1 MTRPTPPSIPRPITI
16 PKDCMPVSAIL
27 NGNGDL
33 VLKMLNDNG
42 KIEITTTDLVDKD
55 NIMFYSR
62 PSHVSKS
69 KTLEKL
75 FTIPSDKVIAIDFTT
90 MDIIN
95 EPVHA
100 LPKFVVGE
108 KYALKGV
115 SCDGFAMKEKTY
127 ELIGL
132 LDSYGGVNVNSVIVK
147 QVSGETGT
155 IFTLSKNDCEQIGI
169 EYQQGLQL
177 FPKNLPWVRVV
188 EKVEFD
194 PYNLATTPTSQID
207 NTIRYILLELNG
219 FKDYS
224 DGYVI
229 TPSGKLIKEEQFERS
244 IRIISKEPIVYG
256 NGFVTPDGQNLSIS
270 LSTPQTKVFN
280 HGNFISSDDK
290 VYVLIDL
297 KQPYFGPEINE
308 TIDGVFGVEPVY
320 FDNLNPS
327 EFFTI
332 MWDELGAM
340 TIEEFEAEKERA
352 RKEQEEAI
360 KREEERIKREAFEK
374 KKAEEEEKV
383 KTEEAIKR
391 MKNLKIRKPSFP
403 RAPVFNTNIEA
414 LAGLDLYID
423 SLDAYFKDLDSQ
435 FSRMNLDLENI
446 GGMLRRGS
454 SGKSRIRYYDIF

>member
-1 MTRPTPPSIPRPITI
+1 MASIKRKSCYIDGHHKTDTLVFKRLHLDNDGGLVLTVTDSNGTVELRPI
-16 PKDCMPVSAIL
+16 
-27 NGNGDL
+27 
-33 VLKMLNDNG
+33 
-42 KIEITTTDLVDKD
+42 DLVDKGNMYFID
-55 NIMFYSR
+55 N
-62 PSHVSKS
+62 SHTKNS

-75 FTIPSDKVIAIDFTT
+75 FTMPGDKITAIDFTT
-90 MDIIN
+90 MGIVK

-115 SCDGFAMKEKTY
+115 SCDGFEMKEKVY
-127 ELIGL
+127 ELVGI
-132 LDSYGGVNVNSVIVK
+132 LDSYGDVNVNSVIVK

-155 IFTLSKNDCEQIGI
+155 IFTLSKNDCTQIGI
-169 EYQQGLQL
+169 EYQPGLQL
-177 FPKNLPWVRVV
+177 FPKNLPWARVV
-188 EKVEFD
+188 EKVKFE
-194 PYNLATTPTSQID
+194 PSNLATTPTSQID
-207 NTIRYILLELNG
+207 NTIRHILLELDG

>member
-1 MTRPTPPSIPRPITI
+1 M
-16 PKDCMPVSAIL
+16 
-27 NGNGDL
+27 
-33 VLKMLNDNG
+33 
-42 KIEITTTDLVDKD
+42 
-55 NIMFYSR
+55 
-62 PSHVSKS
+62 
-69 KTLEKL
+69 
-75 FTIPSDKVIAIDFTT
+75 
-90 MDIIN
+90 
-95 EPVHA
+95 
-100 LPKFVVGE
+100 
-108 KYALKGV
+108 
-115 SCDGFAMKEKTY
+115 
-127 ELIGL
+127 
-132 LDSYGGVNVNSVIVK
+132 
-147 QVSGETGT
+147 
-155 IFTLSKNDCEQIGI
+155 
-169 EYQQGLQL
+169 
-177 FPKNLPWVRVV
+177 
-188 EKVEFD
+188 
-194 PYNLATTPTSQID
+194 
-207 NTIRYILLELNG
+207 
-219 FKDYS
+219 
-224 DGYVI
+224 
-229 TPSGKLIKEEQFERS
+229 
-244 IRIISKEPIVYG
+244 
-256 NGFVTPDGQNLSIS
+256 
-270 LSTPQTKVFN
+270 FN

-360 KREEERIKREAFEK
+360 KREEERIKREALEK